1 MYATCSEVGGSPSM
15 PIFNNQDF
23 LGRDKKAKKKEYFY
37 ITFRVKTETKENLE
51 IQ

>member
-23 LGRDKKAKKKEYFY
+23 LGRDQKAKKKKNIFM
-37 ITFRVKTETKENLE
+37 LHLG
-51 IQ
+51 